1 MWIITHY
8 QAELQL
14 GRLYREGEQLY
25 YYEAVIIGC
34 YDKNFN

>member
-14 GRLYREGEQLY
+14 GRLCREGEQLH
-25 YYEAVIIGC
+25 YYETVIIGC